1 MTEGRRMFTIVVQD
15 YCRGSDCSRVWGKT
29 METTRKAIMFIVDGL
44 GDRPIKELGGR
55 TPLESART
63 PSFDSLARLGIC
75 GLMDPLAPGI
85 RVGTDV
91 GHLALFGYNPLRV
104 YWGRGPIEAAG
115 VGIELE
121 PRDVALRCNFAAVD
135 NNGIIVDR
143 RAGRIRH
150 GTPLLAE
157 ALNGLQ
163 LKDNVEIIFREATEH
178 RAVLVLKGK
187 ELSAEI
193 TNSDPGAGREGEPVQ
208 PVRARRPGLT
218 LAERTAAI
226 VNRFIHKSHDILKQH
241 SVNRERIQHGLLPA
255 NILITR
261 GAGMAVR
268 MRSLAD
274 RFHIVGG
281 CVVAEST
288 VKGIALMSG
297 FRVYT
302 SPSLTANV
310 DTDLDEKARL
320 TLEALRECNFVVVHV
335 KGADIASHDND
346 PRGKIE
352 FLERVDAM
360 VGKVLEKLEVPEKTY
375 IGLTADH
382 ATPCAIREH
391 SADPVPVVVSGDD
404 VLVDG
409 VERYGERDCARGG
422 LLRINANEFLLTL
435 LDFIGVTYRF
445 GS

>member
-1 MTEGRRMFTIVVQD
+1 MAP
-15 YCRGSDCSRVWGKT
+15 
-29 METTRKAIMFIVDGL
+29 TRKAIMFILDGL

-55 TPLESART
+55 TPLESAAT
-63 PSFDSLARLGIC
+63 PWFDSLASRGIC

-115 VGIELE
+115 VGLKLD
-121 PRDVALRCNFAAVD
+121 PRDVALRCNFATVD
-135 NNGIIVDR
+135 TNWMVADR

-150 GTPLLAE
+150 GTSVLAE
-157 ALNGLQ
+157 ALSGAQ
-163 LKDNVEIIFREATEH
+163 LDNTVEMVFKEATEH
-178 RAVLVLKGK
+178 RAVLVLRGK

-193 TNSDPGAGREGEPVQ
+193 TNSDPGAGREGQPVRT
-208 PVRARRPGLT
+208 VRARRPGVPM
-218 LAERTAAI
+218 AEHTADI
-226 VNRFIHKSHDILKQH
+226 VNRFVRLSYEVLNDHP
-241 SVNRERIQHGLLPA
+241 VNRARRQNGQPPA
-255 NILITR
+255 NIVLTR

-274 RFHIVGG
+274 RFHITGG
-281 CVVAEST
+281 CVVGEST

-297 FRVYT
+297 FRIYT

-310 DTDLDEKARL
+310 DTDLNEKARL
-320 TLEALRECNFVVVHV
+320 TLEALRECNFVVVHI
-335 KGADIASHDND
+335 KGTDIASHEND
-346 PRGKIE
+346 YRGKIE
-352 FLERVDAM
+352 FLEKTDAM
-360 VGKVLEKLEVPEKTY
+360 VGTVLEALESPDQTY

-382 ATPCAIREH
+382 STPCGIREH
-391 SADPVPVVVSGDD
+391 TADPVPVVVAGDD
-404 VLVDG
+404 VLVDS
-409 VERYGERDCARGG
+409 VERYGERDCAHGG

-445 GS
+445 GV

>member
-1 MTEGRRMFTIVVQD
+1 
-15 YCRGSDCSRVWGKT
+15 
-29 METTRKAIMFIVDGL
+29 METKRKAIMFIMDGL
-44 GDRPIKELGGR
+44 GDRPIKELGR
-55 TPLESART
+55 LTPLEAART
-63 PSFDSLARLGIC
+63 PSFDSLASRGIC

-115 VGIELE
+115 VGIQLE
-121 PRDVALRCNFAAVD
+121 PRDVALRCNFATVD

-150 GTPLLAE
+150 GTQLLAE
-157 ALNGLQ
+157 ALNGMPL
-163 LKDNVEIIFREATEH
+163 DDDVEMIFKEATEH
-178 RAVLVLKGK
+178 RAVLVLRGK

-208 PVRARRPGLT
+208 PVRARRPGVT
-218 LAERTAAI
+218 LAERTAGI
-226 VNRFIHKSHDILKQH
+226 VNRFVDTSHEVLKKH
-241 SVNRERIQHGLLPA
+241 LVNRERLQHGLPPA

-281 CVVAEST
+281 CVVGEST

-297 FRVYT
+297 FRIYT

-320 TLEALRECNFVVVHV
+320 TIEALGDCNFVVVHV

-352 FLERVDAM
+352 FLEKVDSM
-360 VGKVLEKLEVPEKTY
+360 VGNILATIEYPEQTY

-391 SADPVPVVVSGDD
+391 SGDPVPVVISGDD
-404 VLVDG
+404 VLVDN

-445 GS
+445 GA

>member
-1 MTEGRRMFTIVVQD
+1 
-15 YCRGSDCSRVWGKT
+15 
-29 METTRKAIMFIVDGL
+29 MEPTRKAIMFILDGL

-55 TPLESART
+55 TPLESAAT
-63 PSFDSLARLGIC
+63 PWFDSLASRGIC

-115 VGIELE
+115 VGIKLE
-121 PRDVALRCNFAAVD
+121 PRDVALRCNFATVD
-135 NNGIIVDR
+135 DSGTVIDR
-143 RAGRIRH
+143 RAGRVRH
-150 GTPLLAE
+150 GTRFLAE

-163 LKDNVEIIFREATEH
+163 LDGGVEMVFREATEH
-178 RAVLVLKGK
+178 RAVLVLRGK
-187 ELSAEI
+187 ELSADI
-193 TNSDPGAGREGEPVQ
+193 TNSDPGPGREGGPVQ
-208 PVRARRPGLT
+208 TVRARRPGVL
-218 LAERTAAI
+218 LAERTAEI
-226 VNRFIHKSHDILKQH
+226 VNRFVRLSYEVLKDH
-241 SVNRERIQHGLLPA
+241 PVNRERVQNGLPPA
-255 NILITR
+255 NIVLTR

-274 RFHIVGG
+274 RFHISGG

-297 FRVYT
+297 FKIYT

-320 TLEALRECNFVVVHV
+320 TLEAMRDCNFVVVHV

-346 PRGKIE
+346 FRGKIE
-352 FLERVDAM
+352 FLERTDTM
-360 VGKVLEKLEVPEKTY
+360 VGKVLQALENPEQTY

-382 ATPCAIREH
+382 STPCATREH
-391 SADPVPVVVSGDD
+391 TADPVPVVVAGDD
-404 VLVDG
+404 VLVDS
-409 VERYGERDCARGG
+409 VERYGERDCAHGG

-435 LDFIGVTYRF
+435 LDYIGVTYRF
-445 GS
+445 GV